1 MVSVFVPGGSDKRI
15 AELPVEDISESTWLE
30 TFGDDVGE
38 TFDRHFVDV
47 SGLNVKP
54 NVNYGVPVG
63 VMVGEFLGVDDVDD
77 FFSPDFG
84 VDEVG
89 DVGVFEVVGWF
100 VFVGDVVDVADEV
113 GEFFHFVF
121 VVDGFADDP
130 VEFFH
135 C

>member
-1 MVSVFVPGGSDKRI
+1 MFVPGGSDKRK
-15 AELPVEDISESTWLE
+15 AELPGRDISKSTWLE

-38 TFDRHFVDV
+38 VFDGDFVDV
-47 SGLNVKP
+47 GGLNVKP
-54 NVNYGVPVG
+54 NVDNGVPVG
-63 VMVGEFLGVDDVDD
+63 VVVDKFLGVNDVDD
-77 FFSPDFG
+77 FFSPNFG

-100 VFVGDVVDVADEV
+100 PFVGDVVDVADEV

-121 VVDGFADDP
+121 VVDCFADDP
-130 VEFFH
+130 VKFFD